1 MDIESLGGGFGTG
14 LIGAILGV
22 LGINRKV
29 NKLEDDKQDKSVC
42 DSTHK
47 GIEDK
52 FKTLVEGQK
61 YLIERVDK
69 LNDYVRNG
77 K

>member
-1 MDIESLGGGFGTG
+1 MDIESIGSGFGTG

-22 LGINRKV
+22 LGINQKV
-29 NKLEDDKQDKSVC
+29 NELKNDKQDKSVC
-42 DSTHK
+42 EPIHK
-47 GIEDK
+47 GIDDK
-52 FKTLVEGQK
+52 FKTLLEGQK
-61 YLIERVDK
+61 YMIERLDK